1 MTVKHKGG
9 VKMCELFAVK
19 ADDPVPIEWILQYS
33 RLLEEY
39 GYAGFS
45 WGIAWK
51 SESGCIKRYRA
62 VEGIRRDTLAPLTLK
77 GTKAKEYLVHLR
89 RPSLMKS
96 ISFTNAQPYLTE
108 DESLAFAHN
117 GYFLNHMQ
125 YRSLFVNNLEGTSDS
140 EVGYHYYLMKQ
151 KENQNPL
158 PSLEQTHKN
167 LEGKANFILL
177 RKGEP
182 TLLYAGND
190 QNLMYLFE
198 LDGIKCCSTSLHSH
212 DDFLFQTIFPSASN
226 IKQIPLFFGCELST
240 VNFERKSLY
249 SSDRS

>member
-1 MTVKHKGG
+1 
-9 VKMCELFAVK
+9 MCELFAVK
-19 ADDPVPIEWILQYS
+19 ADDPIPIEWILQYA

-51 SESGCIKRYRA
+51 NETGIKRYRA
-62 VEGIRRDTLAPLTLK
+62 VEGIRRDTLAPLTLR

-140 EVGYHYYLMKQ
+140 EVGYNYYLMKQ
-151 KENQNPL
+151 KDNQNPL
-158 PSLEQTHKN
+158 LSLEQTYKIMK
-167 LEGKANFILL
+167 GKANLMVL
-177 RKGEP
+177 KKDEP
-182 TLLYAGND
+182 TYLYAGND

-212 DDFLFQTIFPSASN
+212 DDFIFQTIFPSAAS
-226 IKQIPLFFGCELST
+226 IRQIPLFSGCVLTSG
-240 VNFERKSLY
+240 NFERESSY
-249 SSDRS
+249 STDRS